1 MSVQT
6 RGLCLLAAI
15 ALTALAAPAGAQ
27 DRTKVGVLRCDV
39 SGGLGFIITGTR
51 QMECQFKADGGFLEK
66 YWGQVHRF
74 GLDIGATT
82 DGVLGW
88 TVLAPTAG
96 PRRGALAGEYAGV
109 GASAT
114 VGAGVGANALLG
126 GSDRATVLQPLSLQV
141 QGGLELS
148 AGVESLSLHVA
159 E

>member
-6 RGLCLLAAI
+6 EGLRLFTAI
-15 ALTALAAPAGAQ
+15 ALAAMVAPAGAQ
-27 DRTKVGVLRCDV
+27 ERSKVGVLRCDV
-39 SGGLGFIITGTR
+39 SGGLGFIIAGTR
-51 QMECQFKADGGFLEK
+51 EMECQFRTDSGFVEK

-74 GLDIGATT
+74 GLDIGAAT

-96 PRRGALAGEYAGV
+96 PRRGALAGEYGGL

-114 VGAGVGANALLG
+114 LGAGIGANALLG

-148 AGVESLSLHVA
+148 AVVESLSLHVA
-159 E
+159 D